1 MTKIITTFTY
11 NHIHTNTT
19 IFNEPLHY
27 LAEFIKYLIEKN
39 DLVDLTKEDKEKYKY
54 FEKLQMKENTEKEN
68 TEKENTEK
76 ENTQKELHLEID
88 SYFNARR
95 YMNDS
100 DSKDIGEDS
109 KNDINNYKLN
119 YLLNSLKFLE
129 NEFVFVFDKAEF
141 ILKTDKI
148 CDKNA
153 ISINNEEH
161 FALFRTYSITYNSTD
176 FAKFE
181 KFIDNSIIYFKKYY
195 NDCKLGSQKVKLFL
209 SEHGGYF
216 TSIGSRNKRSLDT
229 IYLPK
234 KQKNAIIDDMTN
246 FLTEKTSE
254 RYNKLG
260 ITYKRIYLFEG
271 VPGSGKSSFIMALAS
286 HFNYNIA
293 IISFTPK
300 MTDND
305 LLKML
310 RTLGERGE
318 EKMFVIFED
327 IDCIFKERKSND
339 ETRNMITF
347 SGLLNTL
354 DGMSSYETIYFMTTN
369 HIEHLDSALIRP
381 GRVDYIMKFSN
392 VTKEQVLDIFSK
404 FTSSTEDANTFY
416 DKLSDININ
425 ICISLLQQYLL
436 KYIDNPQEA
445 IKNIKEIKTMYDAS
459 HIQKEAGETGL
470 YN

>member
-1 MTKIITTFTY
+1 MT
-11 NHIHTNTT
+11 H
-19 IFNEPLHY
+19 
-27 LAEFIKYLIEKN
+27 
-39 DLVDLTKEDKEKYKY
+39 
-54 FEKLQMKENTEKEN
+54 
-68 TEKENTEK
+68 
-76 ENTQKELHLEID
+76 
-88 SYFNARR
+88 
-95 YMNDS
+95 
-100 DSKDIGEDS
+100 
-109 KNDINNYKLN
+109 
-119 YLLNSLKFLE
+119 
-129 NEFVFVFDKAEF
+129 
-141 ILKTDKI
+141 
-148 CDKNA
+148 
-153 ISINNEEH
+153 
-161 FALFRTYSITYNSTD
+161 
-176 FAKFE
+176 
-181 KFIDNSIIYFKKYY
+181 
-195 NDCKLGSQKVKLFL
+195 FL
-209 SEHGGYF
+209 S
-216 TSIGSRNKRSLDT
+216 
-229 IYLPK
+229 
-234 KQKNAIIDDMTN
+234 
-246 FLTEKTSE
+246 EKTSE

-286 HFNYNIA
+286 YFNYNIA